1 MRIFPIHR
9 VSLSF
14 FHAFTR
20 LPQAVGLMLLI
31 VSVTACV
38 SPTKPVPTQQ
48 AKELPAQTAAP
59 AEATQAAEPPASE
72 TPAAS
77 QAQPVVPLPAIGEY
91 QTQSTPTEEL
101 EARPV
106 LVTAQRESYKV
117 ERATTATKTDT
128 PIMETPV
135 SIQVIPQQV
144 LKDQQAFRLEQA
156 LRNVS
161 GVYMEPMTTF
171 QGAGEVFSLRGFS
184 IGHGGADSSNVYRNG
199 LRVKSVWSG
208 TGPLETANL
217 ERIEVLKGPASI
229 LFGRIEPGG
238 LINLVPKQPLAT
250 PHYALQQQFGS
261 FNLYRTTADATGPLT
276 KEGNLLYRVNL
287 AYENGG
293 SFVDFLSNERVF
305 FAPTVRWNLS
315 SRTQATVELQYKLS
329 RDPRYAGI
337 PAIGNRLP
345 GLPRHTNL
353 GEPFNR
359 VTSDDTLFSF
369 DWSHAFNASWTLKQR
384 FYANWTNGRERLVQ
398 SSFMDVDERT
408 LFRNFFGAR
417 FTTQSYATNLDLTG
431 QFTTWG
437 LPHTVLVG
445 MDYYNSRVNY
455 EFSVRSF
462 TPIDIFNPVHGGQIG
477 LDPSGDFL
485 GAQQIKE
492 SWYGFY
498 VQDQIRLPY
507 HLHLLAGFRYDNVDY
522 RLPTQT
528 FAAPGD
534 PIPAS
539 AETFTAKDQA
549 IKPRVG
555 LLWQPIP
562 ELSVYGNYVENFG
575 GRITARGVNNVQLAP
590 QSAQQ
595 WEVGIKT
602 ELLDKRVT
610 GSLAWFDLTK
620 RNLTTQ
626 DPFNPAFSLV
636 TGEVR
641 NRGLEL
647 DLAGEVLPGWRL
659 IGVYSYIGS
668 EITSDTIDT
677 AGNPV
682 GNQGN
687 RLFNVPRHGGSVWSM
702 YEFQEG
708 PFRGV
713 KFGGGLVARSAR
725 EGDNQNSYQLPGYV
739 IGNLL
744 LGYERRVGGLNVI
757 TQLNIENLTDQP
769 YFAGSQGFSAVNAY
783 GMPRAF
789 FGSIRLE
796 Y

>member
-1 MRIFPIHR
+1 M
-9 VSLSF
+9 
-14 FHAFTR
+14 
-20 LPQAVGLMLLI
+20 
-31 VSVTACV
+31 
-38 SPTKPVPTQQ
+38 
-48 AKELPAQTAAP
+48 
-59 AEATQAAEPPASE
+59 
-72 TPAAS
+72 
-77 QAQPVVPLPAIGEY
+77 
-91 QTQSTPTEEL
+91 
-101 EARPV
+101 
-106 LVTAQRESYKV
+106 
-117 ERATTATKTDT
+117 
-128 PIMETPV
+128 
-135 SIQVIPQQV
+135 
-144 LKDQQAFRLEQA
+144 
-156 LRNVS
+156 S
-161 GVYMEPMTTF
+161 GP
-171 QGAGEVFSLRGFS
+171 
-184 IGHGGADSSNVYRNG
+184 
-199 LRVKSVWSG
+199 
-208 TGPLETANL
+208 GPLETANL
-217 ERIEVLKGPASI
+217 ERIEVLKGLASI

-398 SSFMDVDERT
+398 PSFMDVDERT
-408 LFRNFFGAR
+408 LIRNFF
-417 FTTQSYATNLDLTG
+417 
-431 QFTTWG
+431 
-437 LPHTVLVG
+437 
-445 MDYYNSRVNY
+445 
-455 EFSVRSF
+455 
-462 TPIDIFNPVHGGQIG
+462 
-477 LDPSGDFL
+477 

-659 IGVYSYIGS
+659 IGVYSYIDS